1 MAIGT
6 GAALLGGAALGGLT
20 GIIGANK
27 SAGAIKDASQDSAAV
42 QQYMFNQSAAMQQ
55 PWMQTGASA
64 LAQLAGLY
72 GLSPVN
78 YMGAQQGGAQGAM
91 APQGN
96 STGLGRR
103 GLMTPEVDPRIFPQ
117 GGASSGYQLIPGSEN
132 YMGMTPYDNPG
143 AVSDVGQYAGMTPG
157 GFAGAVPTQDA
168 AMAAFQTSPGY
179 QFRMDEAM
187 KALGGM
193 ASATGT
199 RGHGATMEDIMRY
212 SQGLAS
218 EEYGNYTNRLA
229 ALAGVGQTSAAN
241 MGANALTTG
250 QGIANAYT
258 NAGNARASGILGVAN
273 TLGNTM
279 NNAAWMYGMY
289 GGGGAAP
296 SGGLPWNTGGFGG

>member
-1 MAIGT
+1 
-6 GAALLGGAALGGLT
+6 
-20 GIIGANK
+20 
-27 SAGAIKDASQDSAAV
+27 
-42 QQYMFNQSAAMQQ
+42 
-55 PWMQTGASA
+55 
-64 LAQLAGLY
+64 
-72 GLSPVN
+72 
-78 YMGAQQGGAQGAM
+78 
-91 APQGN
+91 
-96 STGLGRR
+96 
-103 GLMTPEVDPRIFPQ
+103 
-117 GGASSGYQLIPGSEN
+117 
-132 YMGMTPYDNPG
+132 MGMTPYDNPG

-218 EEYGNYTNRLA
+218 EEYNNYTNRLA

-296 SGGLPWNTGGFGG
+296 SGGLPWSTGGFGG